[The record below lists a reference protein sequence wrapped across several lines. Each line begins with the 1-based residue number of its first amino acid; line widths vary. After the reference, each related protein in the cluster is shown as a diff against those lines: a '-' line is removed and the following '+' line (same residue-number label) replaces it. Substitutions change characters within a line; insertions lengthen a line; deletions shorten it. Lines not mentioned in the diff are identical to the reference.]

1 MLDVNK
7 YVIFASSVKLA
18 CQNYSLFNIQSLWI
32 IQYIYIYF
40 VNQVWLT
47 LAIISCGSMTDF
59 DAVTEYSSLITCIT
73 FFFQSWIYFTSHAYT
88 SLISKKNH
96 YHLKIMY
103 FFKKK
108 NFQVVNHAIFHFFPL
123 SALHDLTLKERY
135 AEDTLGFGS
144 QSQYRSLVTKS
155 LPF

>member
-1 MLDVNK
+1 
-7 YVIFASSVKLA
+7 
-18 CQNYSLFNIQSLWI
+18 
-32 IQYIYIYF
+32 
-40 VNQVWLT
+40 
-47 LAIISCGSMTDF
+47 
-59 DAVTEYSSLITCIT
+59 
-73 FFFQSWIYFTSHAYT
+73 
-88 SLISKKNH
+88 
-96 YHLKIMY
+96 MY